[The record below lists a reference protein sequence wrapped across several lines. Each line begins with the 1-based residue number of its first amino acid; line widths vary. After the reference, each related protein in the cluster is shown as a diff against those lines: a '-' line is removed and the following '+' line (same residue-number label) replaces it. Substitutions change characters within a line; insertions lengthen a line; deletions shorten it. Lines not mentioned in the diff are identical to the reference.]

1 MTQYK
6 YKIHNK
12 MSKVIKLPIFPNF
25 RIFATFYNFA
35 FYMYFV
41 FILCLCSVDWG
52 GVINDTAI
60 RLPKNVNFPY
70 FHLYGADPS

>member
-12 MSKVIKLPIFPNF
+12 MSKVIKLPIFSNF

-41 FILCLCSVDWG
+41 FILCLCSAS
-52 GVINDTAI
+52 GV
-60 RLPKNVNFPY
+60 LGVN
-70 FHLYGADPS
+70 A